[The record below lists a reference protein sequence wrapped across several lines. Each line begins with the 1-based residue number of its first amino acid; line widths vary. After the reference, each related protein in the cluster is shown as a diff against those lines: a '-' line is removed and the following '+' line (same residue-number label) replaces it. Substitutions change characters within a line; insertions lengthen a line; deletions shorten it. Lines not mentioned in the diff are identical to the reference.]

1 MGSSRDLRRLSSSSS
16 SSAHDAPPQPLPP
29 PTPTNVQVAVRC
41 RPLSSREKA
50 AGRGAVVQCKPQSSE
65 VAIVKR
71 KTYTFDRVFGQYST
85 QKDVFDAVVR
95 PAVEEALAGYNCT
108 VFAYGQ
114 TGTGKTYTMQGD
126 LLPRSETNGIT
137 PRNVR

>member
-1 MGSSRDLRRLSSSSS
+1 M
-16 SSAHDAPPQPLPP
+16 
-29 PTPTNVQVAVRC
+29 
-41 RPLSSREKA
+41 
-50 AGRGAVVQCKPQSSE
+50 
-65 VAIVKR
+65 KR

-85 QKDVFDAVVR
+85 QKGVFDAVVR
-95 PAVEEALAGYNCT
+95 PAVDEALASYNCT